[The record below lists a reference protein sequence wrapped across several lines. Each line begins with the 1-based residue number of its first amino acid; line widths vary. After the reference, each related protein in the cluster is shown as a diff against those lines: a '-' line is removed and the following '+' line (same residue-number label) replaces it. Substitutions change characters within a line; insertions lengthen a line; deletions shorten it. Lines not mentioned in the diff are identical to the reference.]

1 MKTRVIMTA
10 APAAVVGGI
19 ILLLGCGAESKK
31 TAASNAGP
39 IVITASATTPT
50 NEPAPPAEPVPVIAT
65 APAKLSPGLEEIV
78 QLTQAGVG
86 DDVLLAYVENSPAS
100 YKLEVDEILYLH
112 DLGISAEVISALVRH
127 GQSSPEPAPG
137 LAGAPTQPSTAAAP
151 VSTNPTPPAAAE
163 VEPSNATALP
173 G

>member
-31 TAASNAGP
+31 TGASNNGP
-39 IVITASATTPT
+39 VVITANAATRTS
-50 NEPAPPAEPVPVIAT
+50 EPAPEIVT
-65 APAKLSPGLEEIV
+65 APAKLSPGLEEIA
-78 QLTQAGVG
+78 QLAQAGVG
-86 DDVLLAYVENSPAS
+86 DDVLLAYVENSPTS

-127 GQSSPEPAPG
+127 GQSSPEPAPS
-137 LAGAPTQPSTAAAP
+137 LARAPAQ
-151 VSTNPTPPAAAE
+151 
-163 VEPSNATALP
+163 
-173 G
+173 